1 LNAIINNINPKNVKV
16 GDRIRLIR
24 SHDIHAD
31 VRQGYTGTIFD
42 LTLYLKACRVMN

>member
-1 LNAIINNINPKNVKV
+1 LNAIINNINLKV

-31 VRQGYTGTIFD
+31 VKEGYIGTVFD